1 MPLYVGKVVASDVN
15 IRKSHAV
22 LRWDVVVLHVH
33 FSQVEEKSRE
43 KNGGEPG
50 EATSEVAYAAS
61 FKR

>member
-50 EATSEVAYAAS
+50 EATS
-61 FKR
+61 